1 MRSAFGVEHCGF
13 SKRLPSALRAG
24 AKLKPLGTGAE
35 KLAAHQA
42 GREAS
47 RQKALMRTKKPGWT
61 THQFLHGTAIQEGR
75 NAKAAGQVKMGRLK
89 DLQVK
94 RKVLI

>member
-1 MRSAFGVEHCGF
+1 MRSAFGVEHSLF

-24 AKLKPLGTGAE
+24 AKLRPLGAGTE

-47 RQKALMRTKKPGWT
+47 RQYALMRTKKPGWT
-61 THQFLHGTAIQEGR
+61 THQWQGAMAIREGR
-75 NAKAAGQVKMGRLK
+75 DAKAAGQVKMGRLK